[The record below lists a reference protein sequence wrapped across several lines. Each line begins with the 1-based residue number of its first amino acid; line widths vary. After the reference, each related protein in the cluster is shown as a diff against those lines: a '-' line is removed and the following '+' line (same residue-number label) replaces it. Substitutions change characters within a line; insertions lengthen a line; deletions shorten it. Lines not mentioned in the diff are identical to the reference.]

1 MNSCCHSCPKA
12 AHLNEVSS
20 LPYKFRDGKQH
31 FEKNVNSRM
40 PKRCFYSAAQ
50 MGENFTPLHPPS
62 AKKKKKNIY
71 REKMSYRFE
80 CYIATFILGH
90 VFTAI
95 CWIFTAPFLL
105 PLVGCQDSV
114 QGPCSGSLPGL
125 GRKGGS
131 SSLHCRALWVFLQSI
146 HPMLS
151 HVQDEQKSSWL
162 LHII

>member
-71 REKMSYRFE
+71 RERK
-80 CYIATFILGH
+80 CHIGLNATLQLSSWVMFLQ
-90 VFTAI
+90 
-95 CWIFTAPFLL
+95 PFVEYLL
-105 PLVGCQDSV
+105 PLSSCLQQDAKTAYKDLA
-114 QGPCSGSLPGL
+114 QGPCL
-125 GRKGGS
+125 GWGGRVGQVLCTVGPCGFFYNPS
-131 SSLHCRALWVFLQSI
+131 TQC
-146 HPMLS
+146 S
-151 HVQDEQKSSWL
+151 HMYRMSRSQAGFC
-162 LHII
+162 I